1 MDAPP
6 QVVGMVGESTA
17 PDALDEEVVFVPY
30 EKSEP
35 RAPLQ
40 QPLLA
45 PSHPETDEVRAWPR
59 LNDPGLLL
67 EPKLVGDDSGPYT
80 DSAKKDEWD
89 VTPTSNPGR
98 KARSCCTGSALKRC
112 GWRHCCCIASAVLL
126 ALVTV
131 LLALYLRLTGE
142 PQFAL
147 PPPPPGLIRA
157 PGIPTAPSLEVQQI
171 EYLGVGWTAPEST
184 GGAAVLNYVV
194 ETAPTAGGPFSVAST
209 LVSSARYFG
218 LGPLP
223 GANTVCFRV
232 SAANNAGLGNASM
245 PSCFDTLPAAVPM
258 PPVELF
264 PVGAGTGVNSIGV
277 GWSAGN
283 GSGLPIVSYTLESC
297 DESVSG
303 ADDCAAGTA
312 GAYSAQYSGPA
323 LTFTAE
329 GLPEDA
335 RIWWRVATET
345 LLGAS
350 AWAPEPPLRLRTD
363 AADATAPD
371 EPAAPSASAV
381 GSDTAE
387 IEWPAV
393 PEAADGGAQLLEY
406 VLTVVDNA
414 AAARSGAAG
423 ALSTGHRMPPQP
435 VTAGAAVDGFRGFAT
450 SYEAMGLAADTDFC
464 LELEVFNNL
473 GGSDVSQRIC
483 DRTDVAAPPTAP
495 QNLWVVNTSS
505 VGVLVE
511 WSAASGN
518 GEQVSS
524 YQLQMDDWWTE
535 EAGGGEG
542 GFYTVATTPGTVQ
555 QALVTSHPALRP
567 GMHYACSEQHSSSEQ
582 TSSCSS
588 QPACL
593 LFVQSVETHAESVAF
608 INTTT
613 SSSPTRHATDCF
625 RAALGT

>member
-1 MDAPP
+1 MR
-6 QVVGMVGESTA
+6 GSGGE
-17 PDALDEEVVFVPY
+17 
-30 EKSEP
+30 
-35 RAPLQ
+35 
-40 QPLLA
+40 
-45 PSHPETDEVRAWPR
+45 
-59 LNDPGLLL
+59 
-67 EPKLVGDDSGPYT
+67 
-80 DSAKKDEWD
+80 
-89 VTPTSNPGR
+89 
-98 KARSCCTGSALKRC
+98 
-112 GWRHCCCIASAVLL
+112 
-126 ALVTV
+126 
-131 LLALYLRLTGE
+131 
-142 PQFAL
+142 L
-147 PPPPPGLIRA
+147 PPK
-157 PGIPTAPSLEVQQI
+157 
-171 EYLGVGWTAPEST
+171 
-184 GGAAVLNYVV
+184 
-194 ETAPTAGGPFSVAST
+194 
-209 LVSSARYFG
+209 
-218 LGPLP
+218 
-223 GANTVCFRV
+223 
-232 SAANNAGLGNASM
+232 
-245 PSCFDTLPAAVPM
+245 
-258 PPVELF
+258 
-264 PVGAGTGVNSIGV
+264 
-277 GWSAGN
+277 
-283 GSGLPIVSYTLESC
+283 
-297 DESVSG
+297 
-303 ADDCAAGTA
+303 
-312 GAYSAQYSGPA
+312 
-323 LTFTAE
+323 
-329 GLPEDA
+329 
-335 RIWWRVATET
+335 
-345 LLGAS
+345 
-350 AWAPEPPLRLRTD
+350 RLRTD

-483 DRTDVAAPPTAP
+483 DGTDVAAPPTAP

-535 EAGGGEG
+535 EAGGGGED

-555 QALVTSHPALRP
+555 QAVVTSHPALRP
-567 GMHYACSEQHSSSEQ
+567 GMHYACSEQHSSSEHS

-593 LFVQSVETHAESVAF
+593 FFVQSIETHAESVAF